1 MSQGSEP
8 RTANHGGLRSDPGRR
23 LDTPTAMA
31 PSRRLAGWLVRLY
44 ADALKVFAPAPDRPV
59 RAAGVALAAGG
70 VLLGTFVG
78 LVRQPG
84 IGAFDTVWAEDG
96 QIFLSDAVDK
106 GLLGAIATPYAGYY
120 HLLPRLLAQLAALVG
135 PGAVPGVLAV
145 ESALCTA
152 IAALLVY
159 VVSGA
164 HLRGPLSR
172 LLVSAVVVVMP
183 LADEVPDSIANLHWI
198 GLYAVF
204 WVLLWIPRG
213 TAGRIV
219 GVTVIG
225 LVAGSDIL
233 VLSYLPLALLRATRR
248 LPDGRRDRHGLLLA
262 GVLGTGLAIQ
272 VAGLLVGPSSRPLSP
287 NPVPVLTGV
296 VLRVVPSALI
306 GEQWLG
312 PNPHHARWLALTAVA
327 WLLLAVA
334 VAAAVRRWTRPIW
347 PLVLIAGL
355 HCIGLYALPVM
366 LEGLA
371 IPRYAAAPVMLLV
384 TALVAA
390 LQPAPESALQPA
402 TRQPAPESALQPTAR
417 QPALV
422 PLYALAVLL
431 AVVWAVNLRV
441 VDNTRGDGPRWSDE
455 LRHARTACTG
465 APASARIALPI
476 PPREDTPPWRANLP
490 CRYLLR

>member
-1 MSQGSEP
+1 V
-8 RTANHGGLRSDPGRR
+8 SDPGLR
-23 LDTPTAMA
+23 LQTPVAAA
-31 PSRRLAGWLVRLY
+31 PSRRLAGALVRLY
-44 ADALKVFAPAPDRPV
+44 AEALKVFAPAPDRPV
-59 RAAGVALAAGG
+59 RGAGVALAAGG
-70 VLLGTFVG
+70 VLLGTAVG

-96 QIFLSDAVDK
+96 QIFLSGAVDK
-106 GLLGAIATPYAGYY
+106 GLIGAIATPYAGYY
-120 HLLPRLLAQLAALVG
+120 HLVPRLLAQLAALLG

-152 IAALLVY
+152 LAALLVY
-159 VVSGA
+159 VISGA
-164 HLRGPLSR
+164 HLRGQLSR

-183 LADEVPDSIANLHWI
+183 LANEVPDSIANLHWI

-219 GVTVIG
+219 GVIVVG

-233 VLSYLPLALLRATRR
+233 VLSYLPLALLRASRR

-287 NPVPVLTGV
+287 SPVPVATGV

-312 PNPHHARWLALTAVA
+312 ANPHHARWLVLTAVA
-327 WLLLAVA
+327 WVLLAVA
-334 VAAAVRRWTRPIW
+334 VVAAVRRLTRPIW
-347 PLVLIAGL
+347 PLALIAAV

-390 LQPAPESALQPA
+390 LQPAPESAAQRRPA
-402 TRQPAPESALQPTAR
+402 LPRLAQGGPALPR
-417 QPALV
+417 PALV
-422 PLYALAVLL
+422 PLYALAALL
-431 AVVWAVNLRV
+431 ALVWAVNLRV
-441 VDNTRGDGPRWSDE
+441 VDNTRGEGPRWSE
-455 LRHARTACTG
+455 QVRQARAACAG
-465 APASARIALPI
+465 APAGARVALAL
-476 PPREDTPPWRANLP
+476 PPREDTPPWRADLP
-490 CRYLLR
+490 CRYLQR